1 MPDFDWRA
9 AIHEAL
15 RNYHDLE
22 ALQQS
27 QLRQLRLVD
36 ALTTDATTPWLTVR
50 ATGLAVQTLLDRALA
65 ALAATRP
72 QAAALLRQRFL
83 DDLTTQQLH
92 QARGTPVS
100 TLNDHQRRAMEMLAS
115 IIIRWEAEEE
125 AKTRRRALALMLPA
139 PSYQE
144 LVGFEP
150 YLHDLRE
157 ALDTAGASLGQPL
170 FITGLGGIGKTSLTR
185 EALLTWLQDERTPVE
200 RVAWVAVVQATL
212 WGAEGVQA
220 QRRSYALDQ
229 VLSDLGKQIE
239 EPVDALPTNERRL
252 RTLAKRLQEAPTI
265 VVIDNIET
273 PDEAQVA
280 LTLAENLSPVAQ
292 VIITSRRRLE
302 LPTGRLISLSELPE
316 PQALRLLALECE
328 RLSSCDLTESLGRQ
342 IFGAVGGNPLA
353 LKLVAAQL
361 ALLPAHQILS
371 GFEAATQTA
380 QELFAHIYATSWH
393 LLTAAAQQS
402 LLGMFL
408 LPPAGATWEGLRVAA
423 SAGAPPDDAW
433 LERVIAELTG
443 LNLVQV
449 GHNPDQTPAYSL
461 HRLTYAFLAAQMGM
475 QDPKSLADL

>member
-1 MPDFDWRA
+1 
-9 AIHEAL
+9 
-15 RNYHDLE
+15 
-22 ALQQS
+22 
-27 QLRQLRLVD
+27 
-36 ALTTDATTPWLTVR
+36 
-50 ATGLAVQTLLDRALA
+50 
-65 ALAATRP
+65 
-72 QAAALLRQRFL
+72 
-83 DDLTTQQLH
+83 
-92 QARGTPVS
+92 
-100 TLNDHQRRAMEMLAS
+100 
-115 IIIRWEAEEE
+115 
-125 AKTRRRALALMLPA
+125 
-139 PSYQE
+139 
-144 LVGFEP
+144 
-150 YLHDLRE
+150 
-157 ALDTAGASLGQPL
+157 
-170 FITGLGGIGKTSLTR
+170 
-185 EALLTWLQDERTPVE
+185 
-200 RVAWVAVVQATL
+200 

-252 RTLAKRLQEAPTI
+252 RTLAKRLQEASTI

-316 PQALRLLALECE
+316 PQALRLLALECA

-380 QELFAHIYATSWH
+380 QELFAHIYAISWH
-393 LLTAAAQQS
+393 LLTPAAQQA

-423 SAGAPPDDAW
+423 SAGALPDDAW

-449 GHNPDQTPAYSL
+449 GHNPDQTPTYSL

>member
-1 MPDFDWRA
+1 M
-9 AIHEAL
+9 
-15 RNYHDLE
+15 
-22 ALQQS
+22 
-27 QLRQLRLVD
+27 
-36 ALTTDATTPWLTVR
+36 
-50 ATGLAVQTLLDRALA
+50 
-65 ALAATRP
+65 
-72 QAAALLRQRFL
+72 
-83 DDLTTQQLH
+83 
-92 QARGTPVS
+92 
-100 TLNDHQRRAMEMLAS
+100 
-115 IIIRWEAEEE
+115 
-125 AKTRRRALALMLPA
+125 
-139 PSYQE
+139 
-144 LVGFEP
+144 
-150 YLHDLRE
+150 
-157 ALDTAGASLGQPL
+157 
-170 FITGLGGIGKTSLTR
+170 
-185 EALLTWLQDERTPVE
+185 E

-252 RTLAKRLQEAPTI
+252 RTLAKRLQEASTI

-316 PQALRLLALECE
+316 PQALRLLALECA

-380 QELFAHIYATSWH
+380 QELFAHIYAISWH
-393 LLTAAAQQS
+393 LLTPAAQQA

-423 SAGAPPDDAW
+423 SAGAASGCGRAATAQRP
-433 LERVIAELTG
+433 LTT
-443 LNLVQV
+443 VSATQV
-449 GHNPDQTPAYSL
+449 AMRSVSSGQRYTASIVRIL
-461 HRLTYAFLAAQMGM
+461 SSSQAA
-475 QDPKSLADL
+475 

>member
-15 RNYHDLE
+15 RAYHDLE

-50 ATGLAVQTLLDRALA
+50 AVGLAVQTLLDRALA
-65 ALAATRP
+65 ALTEARP
-72 QAAALLRQRFL
+72 QAADLLRKRFL
-83 DDLTTQQLH
+83 EDLTTQQLH
-92 QARGTPVS
+92 RSQGVPIS
-100 TLNDHQRRAMEMLAS
+100 TLNDHQRRALEMLAA

-125 AKTRRRALALMLPA
+125 AKVRRRALALMLPA
-139 PSYQE
+139 PSYQQ

-150 YLHDLRE
+150 YLQELRHALSE
-157 ALDTAGASLGQPL
+157 ASAGQPL

-185 EALLTWLQDERTPVE
+185 EALLTWLQDERTPAE
-200 RVAWVAVVQATL
+200 RVFWVAVVQATL

-229 VLSDLGKQIE
+229 VLSDLGKQMD
-239 EPVDALPTNERRL
+239 EPVDALSSNERRL
-252 RTLAKRLQEAPTI
+252 RALAKRLQEAPTI

-273 PDEAQVA
+273 PEEAQVA
-280 LTLAENLSPVAQ
+280 LTLAETFGPVAQ
-292 VIITSRRRLE
+292 VITTSRRRLE
-302 LPTGRLISLSELPE
+302 LPTGRLITLSELPQ
-316 PQALRLLALECE
+316 PHALQLLALECQ
-328 RLSSCDLTESLGRQ
+328 RLNSCDLSESLGKQ

-361 ALLPAHQILS
+361 ALLPARQVLA
-371 GFEAATQTA
+371 GFEKTATQTT
-380 QELFAHIYATSWH
+380 QELFAHIYDTAWR
-393 LLTAAAQQS
+393 LLTPAAQQA
-402 LLGMFL
+402 LLAMFL
-408 LPPAGATWEGLRVAA
+408 LPAAGATWEGLRLAA

-449 GHNPDQTPAYSL
+449 GHNLDQTPTYSL
-461 HRLTYAFLAAQMGM
+461 HRLTYAFLAAQLGM
-475 QDPKSLADL
+475 QDPTSLADL